1 MKADQAVGRRWRRQ
15 RQTGQPVM
23 QAEARSG
30 ARHGSGARSLSHV
43 HTRSGGWPRRR
54 RRTERPA
61 AAEVPIPL
69 HAIAS
74 LPIPL
79 PSRRDRRAP

>member
-1 MKADQAVGRRWRRQ
+1 MKADQAVGRRWRRR
-15 RQTGQPVM
+15 RQTGQPAM

-43 HTRSGGWPRRR
+43 HTRSGGWPR